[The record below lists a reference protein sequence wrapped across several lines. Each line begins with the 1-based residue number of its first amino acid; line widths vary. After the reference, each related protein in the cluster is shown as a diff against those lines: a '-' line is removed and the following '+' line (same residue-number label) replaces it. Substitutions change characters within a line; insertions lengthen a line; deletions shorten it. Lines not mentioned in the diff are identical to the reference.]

1 MLSLKGEKNMKITIK
16 IDPKEIAD
24 LAVKGQSQPASNN
37 NSVDNEVEIFI
48 KKDDLPSRKM
58 YYWTDEKSNIFGQNS
73 SIDEIYIKVKEI
85 FPNRQIVLKVV

>member
-1 MLSLKGEKNMKITIK
+1 MKITIK

-24 LAVKGQSQPASNN
+24 LAVKGQGQPASNN
-37 NSVDNEVEIFI
+37 NSMDNEVEIFI
-48 KKDDLPSRKM
+48 KKDDSPSRKM

-73 SIDEIYIKVKEI
+73 SIDDIYGTVKGI